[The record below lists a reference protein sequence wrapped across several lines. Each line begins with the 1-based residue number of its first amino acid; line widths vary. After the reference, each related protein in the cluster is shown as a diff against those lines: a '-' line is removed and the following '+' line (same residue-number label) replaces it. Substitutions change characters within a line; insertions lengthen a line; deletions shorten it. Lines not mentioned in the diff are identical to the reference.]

1 MEKIR
6 LILFDLDGTLVD
18 SSRDIT
24 NALNYALKPYGFKTM
39 TVEETVKLVGEGIA
53 RLIEKVIGTEK
64 IGIKDNVLKRF
75 LEYYSDHLTEYTKP
89 YPGVTETLD
98 RLSAY
103 GKAVIS
109 NKREELSRR
118 LLEELGLAS
127 CFNHILGSD
136 STPEKKPSPL
146 PVLTVLKRE
155 GLTPDQA
162 LMVGDSNLDIEA
174 GRKAG
179 VITVGAGY
187 GYRPLEALKGADF
200 LIKKRLSELLDILK
214 KIQTLK

>member
-1 MEKIR
+1 MEQIR
-6 LILFDLDGTLVD
+6 LIIFDLDGTLVD

-53 RLIEKVIGTEK
+53 RLIEKVTGTEK
-64 IGIKDNVLKRF
+64 IGIKDDVLKRF
-75 LEYYSDHLTEYTKP
+75 LEFYSDHLTEYTRP

-98 RLSAY
+98 KLSAY

-109 NKREELSRR
+109 NKREELSQR
-118 LLEELGLAS
+118 LLEELGMAS
-127 CFNHILGSD
+127 YFNHILGSN

-174 GRKAG
+174 GRNAG
-179 VITVGAGY
+179 VVTVGVGY

-200 LIKKRLSELLDILK
+200 LIRESLSELPDILK
-214 KIQTLK
+214 KLQTQI

>member
-1 MEKIR
+1 MKKIR
-6 LILFDLDGTLVD
+6 LIIFDLDGTLVD

-53 RLIEKVIGTEK
+53 RLTEKVLGTEK
-64 IGIKDNVLKRF
+64 IGLKDDVLKRF
-75 LEYYSDHLTEYTKP
+75 LAFYSEHLSEHTRP
-89 YPGVTETLD
+89 YPGVTETLNK
-98 RLSAY
+98 LSAY

-109 NKREELSRR
+109 NKREGLSRR
-118 LLEELGLAS
+118 LLEELGMAS
-127 CFNHILGSD
+127 CFNHILGCD

-146 PVLTVLKRE
+146 PILTVLKRD
-155 GLTPDQA
+155 GLTPAQA

-174 GRKAG
+174 GGKAG
-179 VITVGAGY
+179 VITVGACY
-187 GYRPLEALKGADF
+187 GYRPLEALMAADF

-214 KIQTLK
+214 KIET

>member
-6 LILFDLDGTLVD
+6 LIIFDLDGTLVD

-24 NALNYALKPYGFKTM
+24 NALNYALKPYGFKAM
-39 TVEETVKLVGEGIA
+39 TVEETVKLVGEGIS
-53 RLIEKVIGTEK
+53 RLIEKVIGTERME
-64 IGIKDNVLKRF
+64 IKNDVLRRF
-75 LEYYSDHLTEYTKP
+75 LEFYSDHLTEYTRP
-89 YPGVTETLD
+89 YPDVTDTLD
-98 RLSAY
+98 KLSTY

-118 LLEELGLAS
+118 LLEELGMAS

-155 GLTPDQA
+155 GLTPAQA

-200 LIKKRLSELLDILK
+200 LIRERLVELLEILK
-214 KIQTLK
+214 KIQTQS